1 MGRDGYDGRV
11 TAGGVRA
18 FPVVGALALCSLVL
32 SHQPA

>member
-1 MGRDGYDGRV
+1 V